1 MAGTP
6 TTHPVSPTFVKLLE
20 GTATII
26 QSSHVSTSSTST
38 DYHSM
43 FQAFVDFFDRPIAV
57 ARSSSTTGS
66 ISKSIAS
73 SLSGSLM
80 DDLNPHSLT
89 MTPTAHSVSPSFVE
103 LLKGSATIIPSSH
116 VSTSSS
122 STDYHSIFQAF
133 VDFFD
138 GPIAV
143 ARSSSTPASSSK
155 SLASSL
161 SGSLMDDLSTHSLT
175 MTPTAHSVSPS
186 FVELLEGSA
195 TIIPS
200 SHVSTSSSSTD
211 YHSMFQAFVDFFDGP
226 IAVARSSSTPAS
238 SSKSPASSLSGG
250 LMDDP
255 ASDPSLTMKSPVSIA
270 PRALDDSLMNF
281 NFSLIMLVITVS
293 TVVLFIWPA
302 LRAKRLQGARMV
314 LEHKGAHARV
324 LQAREELS
332 EETEETVEHEFDTA
346 LVK

>member
-1 MAGTP
+1 MDSLPFPTHMAGTP

-57 ARSSSTTGS
+57 ARSSSTTES

-89 MTPTAHSVSPSFVE
+89 MTPTAHSMSPSFVE

-122 STDYHSIFQAF
+122 STDYHSI
-133 VDFFD
+133 
-138 GPIAV
+138 
-143 ARSSSTPASSSK
+143 
-155 SLASSL
+155 
-161 SGSLMDDLSTHSLT
+161 
-175 MTPTAHSVSPS
+175 
-186 FVELLEGSA
+186 
-195 TIIPS
+195 
-200 SHVSTSSSSTD
+200 
-211 YHSMFQAFVDFFDGP
+211 FQAFVDFFDGP

-314 LEHKGAHARV
+314 LEHKGAHAR
-324 LQAREELS
+324 EELS